1 MTLEDPADGLAV
13 ALDVTPLIGA
23 RSGVGHF
30 VAEIL
35 DAMQGS
41 PGIRLVPYSLS
52 LRARRGLG
60 LGLPLLSRPA
70 HGPSPLPAGTRQ
82 LPYPAGPAIAAW
94 GRIDQ
99 PSAERWLAPAVVV
112 HGTNFVVPPVRG
124 AGAVVTVHDLTFARF
139 PEMVTPDVRRFV
151 PALRRAVDRGAWV
164 HTPSQYIAAEAKEV
178 LGTDRVVA
186 VPHGVPRIALP
197 ASPLG
202 GLVGDSE
209 FILAMGTLEPRKNV
223 PRLVSAFGPVAADHP
238 GLQLLLAGA
247 DGPARPAVLTARAA
261 LPASIQKRVHIAGY
275 VDERL
280 RATLLARA
288 SVFAYPSL
296 YEGFGFPVIEAM
308 AAGTPVVAGNAGAI
322 PEVAGDGALLV
333 DPTDVDAIA
342 EGLTR
347 VLDDSA
353 LAERLVRAGRRQAA
367 GYSWRRA
374 AEGLTALYHRA
385 AEAR

>member
-1 MTLEDPADGLAV
+1 MTPEGPADGLTV

-35 DAMQGS
+35 DAMQTE

-52 LRARRGLG
+52 LRARRGVG
-60 LGLPLLSRPA
+60 IPGLSRPA
-70 HGPSPLPAGTRQ
+70 SGPSPLPPGTRQ
-82 LPYPAGPAIAAW
+82 LPFPATAAIAAW
-94 GRIDQ
+94 GRLDQ
-99 PSAERWLAPAVVV
+99 PSAERWLAPATVV
-112 HGTNFVVPPVRG
+112 HGTNFVVPPTRG
-124 AGAVVTVHDLTFARF
+124 AAAVVTVHDLTFARY
-139 PEMVTPDVRRFV
+139 PEMVTADVRRFV

-164 HTPSQYIAAEAKEV
+164 HTPSQFIAAEAKEI
-178 LGTDRVVA
+178 LSTDRIVA

-197 ASPLG
+197 PSPLG
-202 GLVGDSE
+202 GLVGDSQ
-209 FILAMGTLEPRKNV
+209 FILAMGTLEPRKNIA
-223 PRLVSAFGPVAADHP
+223 RLVEAFGPVAATHP

-247 DGPARPAVLTARAA
+247 DGPAKPAVLAARAA
-261 LPASIQKRVHIAGY
+261 LPASLQKRVHIAGY
-275 VDERL
+275 VDERM
-280 RATLLARA
+280 RATLLSRA

-308 AAGTPVVAGNAGAI
+308 AAGTPVVAGEAGAI

-342 EGLTR
+342 DGLTR
-347 VLDDSA
+347 VLDDPE
-353 LAERLVRAGRRQAA
+353 LAERLVKAGRKQAA

-374 AEGLTALYHRA
+374 ADGLTELYGRA
-385 AEAR
+385 AAER

>member
-1 MTLEDPADGLAV
+1 VTDSRPDPLDV
-13 ALDVTPLIGA
+13 ALDVTPLLGA

-35 DAMQGS
+35 DAMEGS

-52 LRARRGLG
+52 LRALG
-60 LGLPLLSRPA
+60 PAGLPGFARSGALRS
-70 HGPSPLPAGTRQ
+70 SLPAGTRQ
-82 LPYPAGPAIAAW
+82 LPFPAGPAIAAW

-99 PSAERWLAPAVVV
+99 PSVERWLAPAAVV
-112 HGTNFVVPPVRG
+112 HGTNFVVPPMRG

-139 PEMVTPDVRRFV
+139 PEMVTADVRRFV
-151 PALRRAVDRGAWV
+151 PALRRAVERGAWV
-164 HTPSQYIAAEAKEV
+164 HTPSQFVAAEAKEV

-197 ASPLG
+197 PTPLG
-202 GLVGDSE
+202 GLVGDSR
-209 FILAMGTLEPRKNV
+209 FILALGTLEPRKNI
-223 PRLVSAFGPVAADHP
+223 PRLVAAFGPVAADHP

-247 DGPARPAVLTARAA
+247 DGPAKPAVIAARSA
-261 LPASIQKRVHIAGY
+261 LPAGIQKRVQVAGY

-288 SVFAYPSL
+288 AVFAYPSL

-308 AAGTPVVAGNAGAI
+308 AAGTPVVAGRAGAI

-342 EGLTR
+342 DGLTR
-347 VLDDSA
+347 VLDDPD

-374 AEGLTALYHRA
+374 AAGLSDLYHRA
-385 AEAR
+385 AEDR

>member
-1 MTLEDPADGLAV
+1 MTLEDPPDGLAV

-52 LRARRGLG
+52 LRVRRGLG
-60 LGLPLLSRPA
+60 LGLPGLSRPA
-70 HGPSPLPAGTRQ
+70 AGPSPLPPGTRQ

-99 PSAERWLAPAVVV
+99 PSVERWLAPAAVV

-124 AGAVVTVHDLTFARF
+124 AAAVVTVHDLTFARF

-151 PALRRAVDRGAWV
+151 PALRRAVERGAWV
-164 HTPSQYIAAEAKEV
+164 HTPSQYVAAEAREV

-223 PRLVSAFGPVAADHP
+223 PRLVTAFGPVAADHP

-261 LPASIQKRVHIAGY
+261 LPAAIQKRVHIAGY
-275 VDERL
+275 VDERM

-347 VLDDSA
+347 VLDDPELS
-353 LAERLVRAGRRQAA
+353 ERLVRAGRRQAA

-374 AEGLTALYHRA
+374 AEGLTDLYRRA
-385 AEAR
+385 AGTR

>member
-1 MTLEDPADGLAV
+1 VTLEDPPDGLAV

-52 LRARRGLG
+52 LRVRRGLG
-60 LGLPLLSRPA
+60 LGLPGLSRPA
-70 HGPSPLPAGTRQ
+70 AGPSPLPPGTRQ

-99 PSAERWLAPAVVV
+99 PSVERWLAPAAVV

-124 AGAVVTVHDLTFARF
+124 AAAVVTVHDLTFARF

-151 PALRRAVDRGAWV
+151 PALRRAVERGAWV
-164 HTPSQYIAAEAKEV
+164 HTPSQYVAAEAREV

-223 PRLVSAFGPVAADHP
+223 PRLVTAFGPVAADHP

-261 LPASIQKRVHIAGY
+261 LPAAIQKRVHIAGY
-275 VDERL
+275 VDERM

-347 VLDDSA
+347 VLDDPELS
-353 LAERLVRAGRRQAA
+353 ERLVRAGRRQAA

-374 AEGLTALYHRA
+374 AEGLTDLYRRA
-385 AEAR
+385 AGTR